1 MRRKVFLLVAVLA
14 LVACGAAYA
23 ASSSFDTVKG
33 TIVAKANGSAK
44 HPAGTGVTQTLN
56 IGSNIKGQQYADPAV
71 KIVAT
76 IGDTKY
82 ENQTQFTKCK
92 AGSYST
98 CSSKSLVASGTVKS
112 ELWSGATADPCTVPL
127 DVYYQGSGKL
137 TFFLNFE
144 SSGAHCIGL
153 TNSTA
158 GLPGW
163 TATFKNS
170 GKSSVVTIPIPKH
183 ASTDA
188 GGLGLNAAIL
198 SQKLSWKKTGPK
210 GKSFVFS
217 TGCTKDKR
225 SFSYTVTASNRKKTT
240 STTYKSTSKC

>member
-1 MRRKVFLLVAVLA
+1 MRRKVFLLVAVMA

-44 HPAGTGVTQTLN
+44 KPAGTSVSQTLN
-56 IGSNIKGQQYADPAV
+56 IGSNIKGQKYADPAV
-71 KIVAT
+71 KIVAM

-82 ENQTQFTKCK
+82 MDASQFAKCK
-92 AGSYST
+92 AGSNKA

-112 ELWSGATADPCTVPL
+112 ELWSGATNDPCTVPL
-127 DVYYQGSGKL
+127 NVYYQAAGKL

-144 SSGAHCIGL
+144 SSSTHCIGL

-163 TATFKNS
+163 TATYKNS
-170 GKSSVVTIPIPKH
+170 GKNTVLTIPIPAH
-183 ASTDA
+183 ASTNA

-198 SQKLSWKKTGPK
+198 SQKLNWKKTGPK
-210 GKSFVFS
+210 GKSFIYS
-217 TGCTKDKR
+217 IGCKANKR
-225 SFSYTVTASNRKKTT
+225 PFSYTVTASNHKKTST
-240 STTYKSTSKC
+240 TTYKSTSSC